1 MSKLRNSGK
10 LVQDGLL
17 WTVKEHFVTI
27 YPGSSHYSPDKV
39 TRKTVTN
46 GKAPAGS
53 IDIDVPGI
61 TRAYRSLTIRPR
73 FKKALTI
80 PMHREAY
87 GRKPADFT
95 EAFVVKTKNDNL
107 AIAKST
113 VNGLAFLF
121 SLVKKVF

>member
-1 MSKLRNSGK
+1 MGKLRNSGK

-27 YPGSSHYSPDKV
+27 YPGSRHYSPDKV

-46 GKAPAGS
+46 GNSPEGS

-80 PMHREAY
+80 PVSSLAY
-87 GRKPADFT
+87 GKKASDFT
-95 EAFVVKTKNDNL
+95 DTFVKTSRKGTPFIVQRQGRKLIRLFRL
-107 AIAKST
+107 AT
-113 VNGLAFLF
+113 Q
-121 SLVKKVF
+121 VF